1 MTLAAIYRD
10 RTAAALEAA
19 VPAAALAAA
28 WHASHPPQHDGHQ
41 DEPTAAG
48 LAVAAAFLAA
58 AGTEAAIAAALL
70 AVLPGLWAEGWLL
83 GQASAQSLVTGEEA
97 DWRGWTPGDATAAQA
112 QASAGLGAF
121 LAGQSGVADGIA
133 ATYADRMAAVLASA
147 EGLDPDELT
156 ANLRDALASEHAA
169 GVIAHTEM
177 SRAQF
182 RAAGDIYR
190 ADGIAFID
198 VITAEDDRVCAV
210 CEGLQ
215 DANPHDIRSF
225 GVDDLLPAH
234 PFCRCVAV
242 PAVQSAARNSLLRG
256 RVMAGQLRR
265 VLSDGYVPVAIGRD
279 RGLRSQAAAVDAA
292 PAEPDLDA
300 AQVVQHQQH
309 RGRTSDAGLD
319 L

>member
-10 RTAAALEAA
+10 ARPPRLRPRRPLRRWPPRGMPVPRRSTTGTRT
-19 VPAAALAAA
+19 
-28 WHASHPPQHDGHQ
+28 SQRPPSW
-41 DEPTAAG
+41 PWRPRSSPPRAPRPRSPRRSAPCW
-48 LAVAAAFLAA
+48 
-58 AGTEAAIAAALL
+58 
-70 AVLPGLWAEGWLL
+70 PGCGPGWLL
-83 GQASAQSLVTGEEA
+83 GQASAESLVTGEEA
-97 DWRGWTPGDATAAQA
+97 DWRGSTPGDATAAQA

-242 PAVQSAARNSLLRG
+242 PAVQSAARNSLLHG
-256 RVMAGQLRR
+256 RVMADLFRR
-265 VLSDGYVPVAIGRD
+265 VLSDGYVPVALGRD

-292 PAEPDLDA
+292 SAEPDLDA
-300 AQVVQHQQH
+300 APVVQHQQH